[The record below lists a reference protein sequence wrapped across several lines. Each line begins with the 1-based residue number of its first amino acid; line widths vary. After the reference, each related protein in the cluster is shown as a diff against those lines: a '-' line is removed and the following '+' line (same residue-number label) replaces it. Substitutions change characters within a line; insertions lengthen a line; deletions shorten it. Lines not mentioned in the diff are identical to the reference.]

1 MAEKSHM
8 PYLAIVVL
16 VAVVAVVVLVL
27 NFRPSSDEAVAGEA
41 VRASGETWGAIS
53 RGGSGDS
60 CADTCKENSVS
71 GKGKC
76 LAGYGFDQSQFVMRS
91 VLSCG
96 IKDIG
101 PSQGPDLACLCIG

>member
-1 MAEKSHM
+1 MMAVI
-8 PYLAIVVL
+8 AI

-27 NFRPSSDEAVAGEA
+27 NVRPSSEEAVAGEA
-41 VRASGETWGAIS
+41 ISFSGETWGAIS
-53 RGGSGDS
+53 RDGSGKS
-60 CADTCKENSVS
+60 CADTCRENSVK

-101 PSQGPDLACLCIG
+101 PTQGPDLACLCVG